1 MSNLYNY
8 DIASTMQQSFG
19 MVAEVDGFM
28 DDDNTNLPLMIIKY
42 DSENDGAVEIHLTD
56 SKGNTSVASFDT
68 KTLVRI
74 LDTLSF

>member
-19 MVAEVDGFM
+19 MTAEIDGYM
-28 DDDNTNLPLMIIKY
+28 GDDNTNIPLMIIKY
-42 DSENDGAVEIHLTD
+42 DSDNEGVVEIHLTD
-56 SKGNTSVASFDT
+56 SEGNTSVASFDT